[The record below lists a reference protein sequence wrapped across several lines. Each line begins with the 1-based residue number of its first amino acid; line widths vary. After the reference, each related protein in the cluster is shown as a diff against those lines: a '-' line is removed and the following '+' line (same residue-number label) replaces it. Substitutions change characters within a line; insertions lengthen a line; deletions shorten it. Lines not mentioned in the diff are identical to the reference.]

1 MANAFVEVADGIRFG
16 WRIPWS
22 PVPTG
27 TSRSALQ
34 PRCVNL
40 SEAVSRLPLTCALQ
54 QTRSHAGDPMTKR
67 LGYSCA
73 APSTAHSCPS
83 QRLCRGLCKTTHE
96 LLKARVTISSQ
107 SSSMLMLH
115 SSRSGVQQI
124 RSLRASFILTH
135 NFVLGSI
142 SRPLSNEELSVD
154 CQNPAVSR
162 PRSPGTCGS
171 SCTCQLV
178 TPPKILL

>member
-1 MANAFVEVADGIRFG
+1 ME
-16 WRIPWS
+16 
-22 PVPTG
+22 
-27 TSRSALQ
+27 SALAGVFLGAQ
-34 PRCVNL
+34 CRPAHRARHYNQDVSIW
-40 SEAVSRLPLTCALQ
+40 SEAVSRLPLTCVLQ

-142 SRPLSNEELSVD
+142 SRPPSNEELSVD

-162 PRSPGTCGS
+162 PRSPGACGS
-171 SCTCQLV
+171 SCTCQASDASEDTV
-178 TPPKILL
+178 